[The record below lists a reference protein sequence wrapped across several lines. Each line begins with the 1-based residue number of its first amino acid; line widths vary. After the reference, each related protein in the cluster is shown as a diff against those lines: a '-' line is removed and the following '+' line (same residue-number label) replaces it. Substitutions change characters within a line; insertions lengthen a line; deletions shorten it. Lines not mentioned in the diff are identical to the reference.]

1 MPSLTLFLYSQEN
14 PGPVRSELVSR
25 VGSQATLAII
35 AFVVLSGAG
44 RLTFHL
50 HFGSFFRII
59 LV

>member
-14 PGPVRSELVSR
+14 QGPVRSELVFPVR
-25 VGSQATLAII
+25 SQATLAII
-35 AFVVLSGAG
+35 AFVVLCGVG
-44 RLTFHL
+44 GLTFHL